1 MKHYNYLALSASLLL
16 VACGGGGGG
25 EGDSSPPSRTIGSI
39 SGNVYDAPVSN
50 AKVYIW
56 EYDNG
61 QQGRLIASTKTDSR
75 GNYSVSVESASR
87 PVLIRAEG
95 GSYIDPVTG
104 EEVSISANKVL
115 KLDSVVNYVEGSQQS
130 VMVTPLT
137 NMAAGLTKHK
147 LSKGISDSSAVSQS
161 ISAISDMYG
170 FDVNTT
176 EPIDITNG
184 AQSAYATDGHKY
196 GALLTAYSS
205 YAKDLITQ
213 HGGNTDNQYTSI
225 NLASIQYNDIS
236 SDGLLDGMGK
246 IGNHDQ
252 PLDFGAVRVTS
263 ELYTNE
269 LAKHVMIVA
278 NSPELNKSSI
288 GAEEFDSFGK
298 KVNAIGSGGDTNVIP
313 KRDETAIDSTPPV
326 ASRPDETEND
336 VIARTGSV
344 EVKLEDEVGVDV
356 PKVVLE
362 SFLSGTWTELDT
374 CQVGEIGSGHCA
386 IDVTG
391 FEKGLRSSNV
401 KVKIDTV
408 SLDQLNISSGQ
419 ARLVF
424 YTVDVLG
431 NTIVKDSAE
440 HNPHIINFSWDN
452 QKPIIKVIS
461 GQTIRSDSTETDYI
475 LFGTVTESSPGGSAV
490 TVSFKGDTPEEL
502 VCSPTAEEG
511 TCEFSNKYPL
521 SQFSTTSTKFE
532 IRATDAQGNIGE
544 KTHTVTK
551 DDQPPSQDISYP
563 ATQFNF
569 VLETA
574 SGDRTSYPDAYTRDT
589 YDATSVITSKNY
601 LKIDY
606 QYAAS
611 KIKNNT
617 DLNFQ
622 SFTTNYLDVNKIP
635 YIKVVVEDARSSD
648 GVDVGSPAN
657 KLKLEV
663 RYFVKKDGQGEYE
676 LKNTTT
682 ANAFLDQDAV
692 RIPHEAIVEEEA
704 QEGEDKWVSSMTYYI
719 PLTRDILGDS
729 FSNVSE
735 LDAQKLVI
743 RTSDDSKNYSS
754 EETVYFKTT
763 FDLPTYTVVTPFV
776 GALAQ
781 LEGLNTADG
790 EFIGLTTCQTSRRSE
805 SNSVLARDVAT
816 CSLTTDIIGY
826 DFLRIRLAS
835 PTALNTHYFNW
846 TNDSS
851 DPVSVNLDDANF
863 GVYFKPDGSSSY
875 YVTELS
881 AYHTGL
887 FDYRWNNY
895 QGAKDVE
902 AAESILAEVKNA
914 LALKTPGSF
923 FGFDPTTTSYA
934 TNEMLLNGTPSQ
946 LSVEYQHRFLAE
958 SIASLSEKAL
968 RYDSAGFATAFYD
981 DLSADGKPDGK
992 GKSGSGIKLDN
1003 YELNA
1008 ETYRTDLAQAYFD
1021 LLTGKHTGKP
1031 WVTDS
1036 IAQLFADDI
1045 SKARPMLGTLDLFGK
1060 DGVSID
1066 QDAPNVEL
1074 TVAGRT
1080 YTDKNQ
1086 QYVAGP
1092 IEAKLV
1098 VSDPSGI
1105 KDDAST
1111 RLTFAPMWYK
1121 RSTPNDEEPAND
1133 ISFTPNV
1140 NNDEYVKQFAF
1151 SVNTALSE
1159 HKDKVELAIHTSA
1172 MDNQGNGYGYPDNK
1186 RKDSLF
1192 IDNEPPKI
1200 SLIRP
1205 EDPKTEN
1212 QLEDSVYLN
1221 TNNEL
1226 KLQFNVVD
1234 TVNDQKEKRVL
1245 LFKDSSGKIKSY
1257 DANKF
1262 AINDPDSFVINLCK
1276 EVVCDNKPVY
1286 PGEGDWEVY
1295 VKAIDNLGNEVN
1307 ENSISAP
1314 KFTVRVDSVPP
1325 EVENRTAEK
1334 MLGGNTTLNPAPIW
1348 GDHSPGDKLDLQ
1360 LKIGNVLVP
1369 NLGLCSD
1376 DDTVPCLEGTQP
1388 NVGVKLVADAFT
1400 HGQTNTLFYTAT
1412 DKAYPPNTS
1421 GRGEIKFQVD
1431 KQGPVINFQDP
1442 WLVDYVSQKTG
1453 VLGAKFSAKFNS
1465 VTDDSGVE
1473 KISLY
1478 QKTDSGETFL
1488 KDWTASEWSSSFEG
1502 TYSAINDENK
1512 IVTDDSNR
1520 AKLFVKATD
1529 IHGFVSSSNVSN
1541 VIIDTQG
1548 PSLKL
1553 NGHQENDFY
1562 VPGYELTI
1570 IAEDYDDNGS
1580 INSNGVN
1587 KDKFEYWIFKGDVAP
1602 NGEGT
1607 KPKKVDGQYKIPLP
1621 SNLDTTGED
1630 AITVKLKAQDI
1641 RGNVSTVP
1649 FKLHIKQTPPAGRL
1663 IDVVY
1668 ASNNESIGTAIT
1680 KDDHIKLL
1688 LEISDISGIGQITGS
1703 YHFGSEE
1710 AGTTTDE
1717 EAGTTLSFTKKGEK
1731 QWESVIQ
1738 KTALAKDGTYTVSI
1752 YAYNKAKYLDGG
1764 DNAQQIPLKIT
1775 ETLSVQKKGV
1785 RLKVKSPEDFQNF
1798 IANGELKVDFEV
1810 TSAVTPNELQCWV
1823 RENYTLDQ
1831 APTDEGATSGLIKGE
1846 LGNTP
1851 SCTVKSNQ
1859 NFQDSPVVLIVQTKG
1874 TNGTPNVQR
1883 FTFNQMD
1890 VNPPTSGQ
1898 KDYLLKGE
1906 HVIPASQSPNNKKQL
1921 SIQLGFTDD
1930 QSGVNISNI
1939 DQQDFRPYL
1948 ARINNITPIRP
1959 KECLRNSDGQV
1970 TCSYIADYAT
1980 FIASTDAEH
1989 IFNVKNVNDNAGNT
2003 ADVSQLSLK
2012 LPEGKPTVAITS
2024 TDDIATPLAQNT
2036 VVKDQISINLK
2047 TLLPNGSKLEVL
2059 TVKVGDTTYS
2069 TANTNHKDNFG
2080 AVTKCGENDEYLCSE
2095 FNADLSGSDAQS
2107 LTVTARAMDVFNL
2120 KSALNGESNQVTF
2133 IVDKEAPKVGKTVV
2147 IESQPGDKVRFTFPI
2162 TDSGSGLAK
2171 VTYTVTELGTNF
2183 TREEKK
2189 GDDPTYFEVE
2199 ASELAN
2205 KNKLTVT
2212 VTAEDKAGHV
2222 YTENNMEVNI
2232 ALPTVAL
2239 SLKDNPRIEGGL
2251 LVLGRT
2257 SQEMTLEVN
2266 ATSSITAKSY
2276 RITLVPVSTGE
2287 SIEQSATFVGT
2298 SATSTFSFK
2307 DTDQGQ
2313 YMLKVAVT
2321 DSIGRTLETFT
2332 YAGNEYGVEGIKSV
2346 VDTQDPS
2353 VSNLKAEQTTFA
2365 PDDNGE
2371 YLVEVTAN
2379 VLDTNLKE
2387 VNAELALKAGGNK
2400 ILPKSVEEPTD
2411 DSKPY
2416 VFSFSVPAGVYRVS
2430 INARDLA
2437 GKVNSSQEIE
2447 TTVVAATTPEVK
2459 AISATPQGPIGGD
2472 KQTQLKIEFSEKV
2485 QDFTLSDIKL
2495 TQAGGSD
2502 DVGTL
2507 SGLSTTDNIIWI
2519 ANYKAPQ
2526 GEDKTIT
2533 FTLEDDAYQSEKG
2546 IKGKGDT
2553 FNLEV
2558 KGVLPTVKSL
2568 SLNPEYADT
2577 GDTINV
2583 TVEFSQPVSEPSESY
2598 LNTSTTKI
2606 NWDAA
2611 SGESDRW
2618 TGKVK
2623 VPSANDTD
2631 LEMPIVIAGF
2641 SDTYT
2646 NEGVAHQDKKLLLKP
2661 KVTITELV
2669 VSARKVTV
2677 KGTTTRTGTSAT
2689 LKLTFEDES
2698 KNTVSLD
2705 KNGNLSDGA
2714 FEQTVTF
2721 DELSSLASGSVDV
2734 TAVVTNSQNASGEES
2749 DTFTLD
2755 KQAPTL
2761 ASTNPVS
2768 FNPGSAVVGT
2778 DGVTVTVTF
2787 DEAVTKP
2794 LGSQLGGETII
2805 WDAASTAKTVWVGQ
2819 VNIRSTA
2826 TKAESLPLSI
2836 KGFEDASG
2844 NPGAEN
2850 TDHQFA
2856 LQPVVTISEVT
2867 VSAGVATVKGSMTQS
2882 GDSAKVALTFSDTDD
2897 GTPDVSETYTLL
2909 SSDSWTQDVDVSSL
2923 TAGTITVKAVV
2934 TNSQNASG
2942 EESDTFTLDKQ
2953 APTLA
2958 STNPVSF
2965 NPGSAVVGTDGVTV
2979 TVTFDE
2985 AVTQPLGSQ
2994 LGGETIIWDAAS
3006 TAKTVWVGQVNIRS
3020 TATKAESLPLS
3031 IKGFEDAS
3039 GNPGAENT
3047 DHQFALQPVVTISEV
3062 TVSAGVATVK
3072 GSMTQSGDSAKVA
3085 LTFSDTDDGTP
3096 DVSETYTLLS
3106 SDSWTQDVDVSSLA
3120 AGTITV
3126 KAVVTNS
3133 QNASGEESD
3142 TFTLDKQ
3149 APTLASTN
3157 PVSFNPG
3164 SAVVGTDGV
3173 TVTVT
3178 FDEAVTQPLG
3188 SQLGGETIIWDAAST
3203 AKTVWVGQVNI
3214 RSTATK
3220 AESLPLSIKGFEDA
3234 SGNPGAENTDH
3245 QFALQP
3251 VVTISEV
3258 TVSAGVATVKGSM
3271 TQSGDSAKVALT
3283 FSDTDDGTPDVSE
3296 TYTLLSSD
3304 SWTQDV
3310 DVSSLT
3316 AGTITVKAVVTNS
3329 QNASGEESDT
3339 FTLDKQAPTLAS
3351 TNPVSFNPGSAVV
3364 GTDGVTVTVTFEA
3377 VTQPLGSQLG
3387 GETII
3392 WDAASTAKT
3401 VWVGQVNIRSTATK
3415 AESLPLSIKGFEDAS
3430 GNPGAENTD
3439 HQFALQP
3446 VVTISEVTVS
3456 AGVATVK
3463 GSMTQSGDSAKVALT
3478 FSDTDDGTPDVSE
3491 TYTLLS
3497 SDSWT
3502 QDVDVSSLAAGTITV
3517 KAVVT
3522 NSQNAS
3528 GEESDTFTLDKQ
3540 APTLASTNP
3549 VSFNPGSAVV
3559 GTDGVTVTVTFD
3571 EAVTQPLGSQLG
3583 GETIIWDAAS
3593 TAKTVWV
3600 GQVNIRSTATK
3611 AESLPLSIKGFED
3624 ASGNPGAENTDHQFA
3639 LQPVVTIS
3647 EVTVSAGVA
3656 TVKGSMTQSG
3666 DSAKVALTFSDTD
3679 DGTPDVSETYTL
3691 LSSDSWT
3698 QDVDVSSLTAGT
3710 ITVKAVVTNSQNAS
3724 GEGSDTFTLN

>member
-16 VACGGGGGG
+16 VACGGGGGDG
-25 EGDSSPPSRTIGSI
+25 GGDSSPPSRTIGSI
-39 SGNVYDAPVSN
+39 SGNVFDAPVSN
-50 AKVYIW
+50 ANVYIW

-61 QQGRLIASTKTDSR
+61 QQGRLIASTKTDTS

-95 GSYIDPVTG
+95 GSYIDPATG
-104 EEVSISANKVL
+104 QEVSISQEGSIR
-115 KLDSVVNYVEGSQQS
+115 LDSVANYVEGSQQS

-137 NMAAGLTKHK
+137 NMAAGLAKHK
-147 LSKGISDSSAVSQS
+147 IREGSSASTAVSQS
-161 ISAISDMYG
+161 ISAIEGMYG

-176 EPIDITNG
+176 RPIDITNG
-184 AQSAYATDGHKY
+184 PQGAFATDGHKY

-205 YAKDLITQ
+205 YAKDMKIQ
-213 HGGNTDNQYTSI
+213 KNGSENEYSSI
-225 NLASIQYNDIS
+225 NLARIQYNDIQ
-236 SDGLLDGMGK
+236 LDGKLDGQGK
-246 IGNHDQ
+246 VGNHEGS
-252 PLDFGAVRVTS
+252 LNFGAVKVTS
-263 ELYTNE
+263 ELYTKE
-269 LAKHVMIVA
+269 LAKHVMIAA
-278 NSPELNKSSI
+278 NSPELNKSNI
-288 GAEEFDSFGK
+288 QADEFKPFSD
-298 KVNAIGSGGDTNVIP
+298 KVNKIGNGDTSVIP
-313 KRDETAIDSTPPV
+313 ERKPSPIDSTPPV
-326 ASRPDETEND
+326 ASRPKATEND
-336 VIARTGSV
+336 IIARTGSI
-344 EVKLEDEVGVDV
+344 EVKLEDEVGVAV

-362 SFLSGTWTELDT
+362 SYLSGTWSELET
-374 CQVGEIGSGHCA
+374 CPVGEIGSSYCA
-386 IDVTG
+386 IDTTE
-391 FEKGLRSSNV
+391 FQQGLRSSNV
-401 KVKIDTV
+401 KINVNTV
-408 SLDQLNISSGQ
+408 SLDDLKMSSGQ

-424 YTVDVLG
+424 YTEDVLG
-431 NTIVKDSAE
+431 NEIKTGSEAHIVSFK
-440 HNPHIINFSWDN
+440 WDN
-452 QKPIIKVIS
+452 QNPIIKVIS

-502 VCSPTAEEG
+502 VCSPTAEKT

-551 DDQPPSQDISYP
+551 DDQPPRQDISYP

-589 YDATSVITSKNY
+589 YDATSVNTSKNY

-663 RYFVKKDGQGEYE
+663 RYFVKKDGKGEFE

-692 RIPHEAIVEEEA
+692 RIPHEAIVEDEA
-704 QEGEDKWVSSMTYYI
+704 QEGEDKWISSMTYYI

-735 LDAQKLVI
+735 QDAQKLVI

-805 SNSVLARDVAT
+805 SDSVSALDVAT

-934 TNEMLLNGTPSQ
+934 TNAMLSSGTPSQ
-946 LSVEYQHRFLAE
+946 LSVEYQHRLLAE

-968 RYDSAGFATAFYD
+968 RYDSTGFATAFYD

-992 GKSGSGIKLDN
+992 GKSGSGTKLDN

-1092 IEAKLV
+1092 IEATLV
-1098 VSDPSGI
+1098 ISDPSGI

-1133 ISFTPNV
+1133 ISFTPHV
-1140 NNDEYVKQFAF
+1140 NNDEYVKQFDF

-1205 EDPKTEN
+1205 EDPKTKN

-1314 KFTVRVDSVPP
+1314 KFIVKVDSVPP
-1325 EVENRTAEK
+1325 EVEKRTAEK
-1334 MLGGNTTLNPAPIW
+1334 MLGGNTTLKPAPIW
-1348 GDHSPGDKLDLQ
+1348 GDHSPGDKLDVSLR
-1360 LKIGNVLVP
+1360 IGSGSPLT
-1369 NLGLCSD
+1369 LGLCID

-1388 NVGVKLVADAFT
+1388 YVGVKLIADAFT
-1400 HGQTNTLFYTAT
+1400 HGQPNTLFYTAT

-1421 GRGEIKFQVD
+1421 ERGAIEFQVD
-1431 KQGPVINFQDP
+1431 KKGPVINFQDP

-1502 TYSAINDENK
+1502 TYPESNDENK

-1607 KPKKVDGQYKIPLP
+1607 KPKVVEGQYKIPLP

-1649 FKLHIKQTPPAGRL
+1649 FKLHIKQNAPEGEIT
-1663 IDVVY
+1663 DVVY
-1668 ASNNESIGTAIT
+1668 ANNEPIGDDKTIT
-1680 KDDHIKLL
+1680 KDEDIKLL
-1688 LEISDISGIGQITGS
+1688 LRISDISGISQITGS
-1703 YHFGSEE
+1703 YHFGNEE
-1710 AGTTTDE
+1710 AGTTTGE
-1717 EAGTTLSFTKKGEK
+1717 EAGTTLSFTYKGED
-1731 QWESVIQ
+1731 QWESVIRSS
-1738 KTALAKDGTYTVSI
+1738 ALAKDGTYTVSI
-1752 YAYNKAKYLDGG
+1752 YAYNNAKYLDGG
-1764 DNAQQIPLKIT
+1764 DNAQRIPLEIT
-1775 ETLSVQKKGV
+1775 QTLSVQRQGV

-1810 TSAVTPNELQCWV
+1810 DSAVTPNELQCWV
-1823 RENYTLDQ
+1823 RENYNLDQ
-1831 APTDEGATSGLIKGE
+1831 APTDNVATSGLIEGE

-1851 SCTVKSNQ
+1851 SCTVKSVN
-1859 NFQDSPVVLIVQTKG
+1859 NFKKSPVVLIVKTKG

-1883 FTFNQMD
+1883 FTFKEMD
-1890 VNPPTSGQ
+1890 VEPPTSVQ

-1906 HVIPASQSPNNKKQL
+1906 NVIPASPSANKDKQL
-1921 SIQLGFTDD
+1921 SIQLGFTDN
-1930 QSGVNISNI
+1930 QSRVNINT
-1939 DQQDFRPYL
+1939 DPQDFRPQL
-1948 ARINNITPIRP
+1948 VRINNIDPIEP
-1959 KECLRNSDGQV
+1959 KECVRNSDGV
-1970 TCSYIADYAT
+1970 TCRYIEDYTT
-1980 FIASTDAEH
+1980 FIDPRNSKQ
-1989 IFNVKNVNDNAGNT
+1989 IFEIKNLSDNAGNT
-2003 ADVSQLSLK
+2003 ADVSQLSLQ
-2012 LPEGKPTVAITS
+2012 LPTKKPEIAITS
-2024 TDDIATPLAQNT
+2024 IDDITKTLDNNT
-2036 VVKDQISINLK
+2036 VIQDDEIRINLK
-2047 TLLPNGSKLEVL
+2047 TKLFDGSKLEVL

-2069 TANTNHKDNFG
+2069 SADTNQKGNFS
-2080 AVTKCGENDEYLCSE
+2080 AVSECGEFLCTE
-2095 FNADLSGSDAQS
+2095 FTADLSGSSAQS
-2107 LTVTARAMDVFNL
+2107 LQVTARAMDVFNL
-2120 KSALNGESNQVTF
+2120 SSNVERLTF
-2133 IVDKEAPKVGKTVV
+2133 IVDKEAPKVGDTNVV
-2147 IESQPGDKVRFTFPI
+2147 VSKEGNKVRFTFPI
-2162 TDSGSGLAK
+2162 TDSGSGLAR
-2171 VTYTVTELGTNF
+2171 VTYTVKELGPRTFIRDEGLNN
-2183 TREEKK
+2183 ES
-2189 GDDPTYFEVE
+2189 TYFEVE

-2212 VTAEDKAGHV
+2212 FTAEDKVGRTTTV
-2222 YTENNMEVNI
+2222 NNKEVNI

-2239 SLKDNPRIEGGL
+2239 SLADNARIEGGL

-2257 SQEMTLEVN
+2257 SQEMTLTAN

-2276 RITLVPVSTGE
+2276 SITLVPVSTGE
-2287 SIEQSATFVGT
+2287 SIEQSAVFGGT

-2321 DSIGRTLETFT
+2321 DSIGRTLEKFS

-2365 PDDNGE
+2365 PNDNGE

-2379 VLDTNLKE
+2379 VLDTNLNE
-2387 VNAELALKAGGNK
+2387 VNAELALKAGGDK
-2400 ILPKSVEEPTD
+2400 IRPKSVVKPTD

-2416 VFSFSVPAGVYRVS
+2416 VFSFSVPAGVYRVAIKAS
-2430 INARDLA
+2430 DLA
-2437 GKVNSSQEIE
+2437 GKVNPAQEIE
-2447 TTVVAATTPEVK
+2447 TEVVAATTPEVK
-2459 AISATPQGPIGGD
+2459 AISAAPQGPIGGN
-2472 KQTQLKIEFSEKV
+2472 KTTTLNIKFSEKV
-2485 QDFTLSDIKL
+2485 QDFILSDIKL
-2495 TQAGGSD
+2495 TQVGGSD

-2507 SGLSTTDNIIWI
+2507 SELSTTNNIDWT

-2546 IKGKGDT
+2546 IKGKGST

-2558 KGVLPTVKSL
+2558 KGVLPTVNSL

-2598 LNTSTTKI
+2598 LNTTTKI
-2606 NWDAA
+2606 NWVAA

-2618 TGKVK
+2618 TGTVK

-2641 SDTYT
+2641 SDAYK
-2646 NEGVAHQDKKLLLKP
+2646 NEGVAYQDKKLLLKP
-2661 KVTITELV
+2661 KVTISKPV

-2689 LKLTFEDES
+2689 LKLTF
-2698 KNTVSLD
+2698 KD
-2705 KNGNLSDGA
+2705 KNGTTVTPLKDESTSDGA

-2721 DELSSLASGSVDV
+2721 DE
-2734 TAVVTNSQNASGEES
+2734 
-2749 DTFTLD
+2749 
-2755 KQAPTL
+2755 
-2761 ASTNPVS
+2761 
-2768 FNPGSAVVGT
+2768 
-2778 DGVTVTVTF
+2778 
-2787 DEAVTKP
+2787 
-2794 LGSQLGGETII
+2794 
-2805 WDAASTAKTVWVGQ
+2805 
-2819 VNIRSTA
+2819 
-2826 TKAESLPLSI
+2826 
-2836 KGFEDASG
+2836 
-2844 NPGAEN
+2844 
-2850 TDHQFA
+2850 
-2856 LQPVVTISEVT
+2856 
-2867 VSAGVATVKGSMTQS
+2867 
-2882 GDSAKVALTFSDTDD
+2882 
-2897 GTPDVSETYTLL
+2897 
-2909 SSDSWTQDVDVSSL
+2909 
-2923 TAGTITVKAVV
+2923 
-2934 TNSQNASG
+2934 
-2942 EESDTFTLDKQ
+2942 
-2953 APTLA
+2953 
-2958 STNPVSF
+2958 
-2965 NPGSAVVGTDGVTV
+2965 
-2979 TVTFDE
+2979 
-2985 AVTQPLGSQ
+2985 
-2994 LGGETIIWDAAS
+2994 
-3006 TAKTVWVGQVNIRS
+3006 
-3020 TATKAESLPLS
+3020 
-3031 IKGFEDAS
+3031 
-3039 GNPGAENT
+3039 
-3047 DHQFALQPVVTISEV
+3047 
-3062 TVSAGVATVK
+3062 
-3072 GSMTQSGDSAKVA
+3072 
-3085 LTFSDTDDGTP
+3085 
-3096 DVSETYTLLS
+3096 
-3106 SDSWTQDVDVSSLA
+3106 
-3120 AGTITV
+3120 
-3126 KAVVTNS
+3126 
-3133 QNASGEESD
+3133 
-3142 TFTLDKQ
+3142 
-3149 APTLASTN
+3149 
-3157 PVSFNPG
+3157 
-3164 SAVVGTDGV
+3164 
-3173 TVTVT
+3173 
-3178 FDEAVTQPLG
+3178 
-3188 SQLGGETIIWDAAST
+3188 
-3203 AKTVWVGQVNI
+3203 
-3214 RSTATK
+3214 
-3220 AESLPLSIKGFEDA
+3220 
-3234 SGNPGAENTDH
+3234 
-3245 QFALQP
+3245 
-3251 VVTISEV
+3251 
-3258 TVSAGVATVKGSM
+3258 
-3271 TQSGDSAKVALT
+3271 
-3283 FSDTDDGTPDVSE
+3283 
-3296 TYTLLSSD
+3296 
-3304 SWTQDV
+3304 
-3310 DVSSLT
+3310 
-3316 AGTITVKAVVTNS
+3316 
-3329 QNASGEESDT
+3329 
-3339 FTLDKQAPTLAS
+3339 
-3351 TNPVSFNPGSAVV
+3351 
-3364 GTDGVTVTVTFEA
+3364 
-3377 VTQPLGSQLG
+3377 
-3387 GETII
+3387 
-3392 WDAASTAKT
+3392 
-3401 VWVGQVNIRSTATK
+3401 
-3415 AESLPLSIKGFEDAS
+3415 
-3430 GNPGAENTD
+3430 
-3439 HQFALQP
+3439 
-3446 VVTISEVTVS
+3446 
-3456 AGVATVK
+3456 
-3463 GSMTQSGDSAKVALT
+3463 
-3478 FSDTDDGTPDVSE
+3478 
-3491 TYTLLS
+3491 
-3497 SDSWT
+3497 
-3502 QDVDVSSLAAGTITV
+3502 
-3517 KAVVT
+3517 
-3522 NSQNAS
+3522 
-3528 GEESDTFTLDKQ
+3528 
-3540 APTLASTNP
+3540 
-3549 VSFNPGSAVV
+3549 
-3559 GTDGVTVTVTFD
+3559 
-3571 EAVTQPLGSQLG
+3571 
-3583 GETIIWDAAS
+3583 
-3593 TAKTVWV
+3593 
-3600 GQVNIRSTATK
+3600 
-3611 AESLPLSIKGFED
+3611 
-3624 ASGNPGAENTDHQFA
+3624 
-3639 LQPVVTIS
+3639 
-3647 EVTVSAGVA
+3647 
-3656 TVKGSMTQSG
+3656 
-3666 DSAKVALTFSDTD
+3666 
-3679 DGTPDVSETYTL
+3679 
-3691 LSSDSWT
+3691 
-3698 QDVDVSSLTAGT
+3698 
-3710 ITVKAVVTNSQNAS
+3710 
-3724 GEGSDTFTLN
+3724 

>member
-16 VACGGGGGG
+16 VACGGGGGDG
-25 EGDSSPPSRTIGSI
+25 GGDSSPPSRTIGSI
-39 SGNVYDAPVSN
+39 SGNVFDAPVSN
-50 AKVYIW
+50 ANVYIW

-61 QQGRLIASTKTDSR
+61 QQGRLIASTKTDTS

-95 GSYIDPVTG
+95 GSYIDPATG
-104 EEVSISANKVL
+104 QEVSISQEGSIR
-115 KLDSVVNYVEGSQQS
+115 LDSVANYVEGSQQS

-137 NMAAGLTKHK
+137 NMAAGLAKYK
-147 LSKGISDSSAVSQS
+147 IREEGSSASTAVSQS
-161 ISAISDMYG
+161 ISAIEGMYG
-170 FDVNTT
+170 FDANTT
-176 EPIDITNG
+176 RPVDITNG
-184 AQSAYATDGHKY
+184 PQGAYATDGHKY

-205 YAKDLITQ
+205 YAKDMKIQ
-213 HGGNTDNQYTSI
+213 KNGSENEYSSI
-225 NLASIQYNDIS
+225 NLARIQYNDIQ
-236 SDGLLDGMGK
+236 LDGKLDGQGK
-246 IGNHDQ
+246 VGNHSQ
-252 PLDFGAVRVTS
+252 SLDFGAVKVTS
-263 ELYTNE
+263 ELYTKE
-269 LAKHVMIVA
+269 LAKHVMIAA

-288 GAEEFDSFGK
+288 KADEFKPFSD
-298 KVNAIGSGGDTNVIP
+298 KVNKIGEGDTSVIP
-313 KRDETAIDSTPPV
+313 ERKPSPIDSTPPV
-326 ASRPDETEND
+326 ASRPKATEND
-336 VIARTGSV
+336 IIARTGSI
-344 EVKLEDEVGVDV
+344 EVKLEDEVGVAV

-362 SFLSGTWTELDT
+362 SYLSGTWSELET
-374 CQVGEIGSGHCA
+374 CPEGEIGSSYCA
-386 IDVTG
+386 IDTTE
-391 FEKGLRSSNV
+391 FQQGLRSSNV
-401 KVKIDTV
+401 KINVNTV
-408 SLDQLNISSGQ
+408 SLDDLKMSSGQ

-424 YTVDVLG
+424 YTEDVLG
-431 NTIVKDSAE
+431 NKIETGSEAHIVSFK
-440 HNPHIINFSWDN
+440 WDN
-452 QKPIIKVIS
+452 QNPIIKVIS

-502 VCSPTAEEG
+502 VCSPTAEKG

-551 DDQPPSQDISYP
+551 DDQPPRQDISYP

-663 RYFVKKDGQGEYE
+663 RYFVKKDGKGEFE

-704 QEGEDKWVSSMTYYI
+704 QEGEDKWISSMTYYI

-735 LDAQKLVI
+735 QDAQKLVI

-835 PTALNTHYFNW
+835 PPALNTHYFNW
-846 TNDSS
+846 TNDGSA
-851 DPVSVNLDDANF
+851 PVSVNLDDANF

-881 AYHTGL
+881 VYHTGL

-934 TNEMLLNGTPSQ
+934 TNAMLSSATPSQ

-958 SIASLSEKAL
+958 SIASLSDKAP

-992 GKSGSGIKLDN
+992 GKSGSGTKLDN

-1021 LLTGKHTGKP
+1021 LLTGKHTSQP

-1066 QDAPNVEL
+1066 KYAPNVEL
-1074 TVAGRT
+1074 TVVEGRT
-1080 YTDKNQ
+1080 YTPINNNN
-1086 QYVAGP
+1086 QYVAGN
-1092 IEAKLV
+1092 INATLV

-1111 RLTFAPMWYK
+1111 PLTVAPMWYK
-1121 RSTPNDEEPAND
+1121 RSDPNDEESAG
-1133 ISFTPNV
+1133 ISITPNK
-1140 NNDEYVKQFAF
+1140 NNANDEYVKQFAF

-1186 RKDSLF
+1186 RKDSLY

-1205 EDPKTEN
+1205 EDPKTKN

-1276 EVVCDNKPVY
+1276 EVVCETKPVY

-1334 MLGGNTTLNPAPIW
+1334 MLGGNTTLDPAPIW

-1369 NLGLCSD
+1369 NLGLCIN

-1502 TYSAINDENK
+1502 TYPESNDENK

-1607 KPKKVDGQYKIPLP
+1607 KPKEDEGQYKIPLP

-1649 FKLHIKQTPPAGRL
+1649 FKLHIKQTAPHL
-1663 IDVVY
+1663 NLFKVVY
-1668 ASNNESIGTAIT
+1668 AIDNSATGNVVT
-1680 KDDHIKLL
+1680 KAGDIKLIL
-1688 LEISDISGIGQITGS
+1688 DVSDSSGIGEITGS
-1703 YHFGSEE
+1703 YLFSGEE
-1710 AGTTTDE
+1710 G
-1717 EAGTTLSFTKKGEK
+1717 GTTLSFNEK
-1731 QWESVIQ
+1731 DGQWESVIQ
-1738 KTALAKDGTYTVSI
+1738 ESALSEDGDYALSI
-1752 YAYNKAKYLDGG
+1752 NVYNNAKYLGG
-1764 DNAQQIPLKIT
+1764 VEEAQRKPLEIRQ
-1775 ETLSVQKKGV
+1775 TLSVQRQGV
-1785 RLKVKSPEDFQNF
+1785 ELKVESPDDFQNF
-1798 IANGELKVDFEV
+1798 VANGKLDVRFKV
-1810 TSAVTPNELQCWV
+1810 TSAVKPKELQCWV
-1823 RENYTLDQ
+1823 RENYTSNQ
-1831 APTDEGATSGLIKGE
+1831 APTDNLGATSGLQTGVDQD
-1846 LGNTP
+1846 NP
-1851 SCTVKSNQ
+1851 MCTVRSGQ
-1859 NFQDSPVVLIVQTKG
+1859 NFKQLPVVLIVQTKG
-1874 TNGTPNVQR
+1874 TNETPNVQT
-1883 FTFNQMD
+1883 FTFNQLD
-1890 VNPPTSGQ
+1890 IKAPTSGP
-1898 KDYLLKGE
+1898 GE
-1906 HVIPASQSPNNKKQL
+1906 YVLEGKNVVSANDSPTNNKQL
-1921 SIQLGFTDD
+1921 SIDLGFNDD
-1930 QSGVNISNI
+1930 QSGVNISKT
-1939 DQQDFRPYL
+1939 DQQDFRPQL
-1948 ARINNITPIRP
+1948 ARNNTLITP

-1970 TCSYIADYAT
+1970 MCKYIEDYTT
-1980 FIASTDAEH
+1980 FIDPLNPKQ
-1989 IFNVKNVNDNAGNT
+1989 IFEIKNLSDNAGNT
-2003 ADVSQLSLK
+2003 ADVSQLSLQ
-2012 LPEGKPTVAITS
+2012 LPTQKPSIEITS
-2024 TDDIATPLAQNT
+2024 IDDITNPLDNNT
-2036 VVKDQISINLK
+2036 VIQDDEIRINLK
-2047 TLLPNGSKLEVL
+2047 TKLFDGSKLEML

-2069 TANTNHKDNFG
+2069 SANTNQKGNFS
-2080 AVTKCGENDEYLCSE
+2080 AVSECGEFLCTE
-2095 FNADLSGSDAQS
+2095 FTADLSGSSAQS
-2107 LTVTARAMDVFNL
+2107 LEVTARAMDVFNL
-2120 KSALNGESNQVTF
+2120 SSKVKRLTF
-2133 IVDKEAPKVGKTVV
+2133 IVDKQAPKVGDTNVV
-2147 IESQPGDKVRFTFPI
+2147 VKKEGDKVRFTFPI
-2162 TDSGSGLAK
+2162 TDSGSGLAR
-2171 VTYTVTELGTNF
+2171 VTYTVKELGPRTFIRDEGLNN
-2183 TREEKK
+2183 ES
-2189 GDDPTYFEVE
+2189 TYFEVE

-2212 VTAEDKAGHV
+2212 FTAEDKVGRTTTV
-2222 YTENNMEVNI
+2222 NNKEVNI

-2239 SLKDNPRIEGGL
+2239 SLADNARIEGGL

-2276 RITLVPVSTGE
+2276 SITLVPVSTGE
-2287 SIEQSATFVGT
+2287 SIEQSAVFGGT

-2321 DSIGRTLETFT
+2321 DSIDRTLEKFS
-2332 YAGNEYGVEGIKSV
+2332 YAGNEYGAEGIKSV

-2365 PDDNGE
+2365 PNDNGE

-2379 VLDTNLKE
+2379 VLDTNLNE
-2387 VNAELALKAGGNK
+2387 VNAELALKAGSDK
-2400 ILPKSVEEPTD
+2400 IRPKSVVKPTD

-2416 VFSFSVPAGVYRVS
+2416 VFSFSVPAGVYRVAIKAS
-2430 INARDLA
+2430 DLA
-2437 GKVNSSQEIE
+2437 GKVNPAQEIE
-2447 TTVVAATTPEVK
+2447 TEVVAATTPEVK
-2459 AISATPQGPIGGD
+2459 AISAAPQGPIGGN
-2472 KQTQLKIEFSEKV
+2472 KTTTLNIKFSEKV
-2485 QDFTLSDIKL
+2485 QDFILSDIKL
-2495 TQAGGSD
+2495 TQVGGSD

-2507 SGLSTTDNIIWI
+2507 SELSTTNNIDWT
-2519 ANYKAPQ
+2519 ANYTAPQ

-2533 FTLEDDAYQSEKG
+2533 FTLEDDAYQSDKG
-2546 IKGKGDT
+2546 IKGKGSR
-2553 FNLEV
+2553 FNLVV
-2558 KGVLPTVKSL
+2558 KGVLPTVNSL

-2618 TGKVK
+2618 TGTVK

-2641 SDTYT
+2641 SDAYK
-2646 NEGVAHQDKKLLLKP
+2646 NEGVAYQDKKLLLKP
-2661 KVTITELV
+2661 KVTISEPV

-2677 KGTTTRTGTSAT
+2677 KGTTTRAGTSAT
-2689 LKLTFEDES
+2689 LKLTF
-2698 KNTVSLD
+2698 KD
-2705 KNGNLSDGA
+2705 KNGTTVTPLKDERTSDGA

-2721 DELSSLASGSVDV
+2721 DDLSGLASGSVDV
-2734 TAVVTNSQNASGEES
+2734 IAVVTNSQNASGEGTTS
-2749 DTFTLD
+2749 FTLD

-2761 ASTNPVS
+2761 KSDNPVS
-2768 FNPGSAVVGT
+2768 FERLDSSKVK
-2778 DGVTVTVTF
+2778 VTVTF
-2787 DEAVTKP
+2787 SEKVTQP
-2794 LGSQLGGETII
+2794 LGSQLGGQAII
-2805 WDAASTAKTVWVGQ
+2805 WEGDGKANDVWSGTADISSVDNTL
-2819 VNIRSTA
+2819 
-2826 TKAESLPLSI
+2826 ESLPLTI
-2836 KGFEDASG
+2836 KGYQDNSG

-2867 VSAGVATVKGSMTQS
+2867 VNAGAVTVKGNATHSS
-2882 GDSAKVALTFSDTDD
+2882 NSATLKLTFEDASKNTVTIDKNVNLSDGAFEQTVTF
-2897 GTPDVSETYTLL
+2897 GEL
-2909 SSDSWTQDVDVSSL
+2909 SGLASGSVDV
-2923 TAGTITVKAVV
+2923 TAVV
-2934 TNSQNASG
+2934 TNGQNASG
-2942 EESDTFTLDKQ
+2942 QDTYNTTL
-2953 APTLA
+2953 
-2958 STNPVSF
+2958 
-2965 NPGSAVVGTDGVTV
+2965 
-2979 TVTFDE
+2979 
-2985 AVTQPLGSQ
+2985 
-2994 LGGETIIWDAAS
+2994 
-3006 TAKTVWVGQVNIRS
+3006 
-3020 TATKAESLPLS
+3020 
-3031 IKGFEDAS
+3031 
-3039 GNPGAENT
+3039 
-3047 DHQFALQPVVTISEV
+3047 
-3062 TVSAGVATVK
+3062 
-3072 GSMTQSGDSAKVA
+3072 
-3085 LTFSDTDDGTP
+3085 
-3096 DVSETYTLLS
+3096 
-3106 SDSWTQDVDVSSLA
+3106 
-3120 AGTITV
+3120 
-3126 KAVVTNS
+3126 
-3133 QNASGEESD
+3133 
-3142 TFTLDKQ
+3142 
-3149 APTLASTN
+3149 
-3157 PVSFNPG
+3157 
-3164 SAVVGTDGV
+3164 
-3173 TVTVT
+3173 
-3178 FDEAVTQPLG
+3178 
-3188 SQLGGETIIWDAAST
+3188 
-3203 AKTVWVGQVNI
+3203 
-3214 RSTATK
+3214 
-3220 AESLPLSIKGFEDA
+3220 
-3234 SGNPGAENTDH
+3234 
-3245 QFALQP
+3245 
-3251 VVTISEV
+3251 
-3258 TVSAGVATVKGSM
+3258 
-3271 TQSGDSAKVALT
+3271 
-3283 FSDTDDGTPDVSE
+3283 
-3296 TYTLLSSD
+3296 
-3304 SWTQDV
+3304 
-3310 DVSSLT
+3310 
-3316 AGTITVKAVVTNS
+3316 
-3329 QNASGEESDT
+3329 
-3339 FTLDKQAPTLAS
+3339 
-3351 TNPVSFNPGSAVV
+3351 
-3364 GTDGVTVTVTFEA
+3364 
-3377 VTQPLGSQLG
+3377 
-3387 GETII
+3387 
-3392 WDAASTAKT
+3392 
-3401 VWVGQVNIRSTATK
+3401 
-3415 AESLPLSIKGFEDAS
+3415 
-3430 GNPGAENTD
+3430 
-3439 HQFALQP
+3439 
-3446 VVTISEVTVS
+3446 
-3456 AGVATVK
+3456 
-3463 GSMTQSGDSAKVALT
+3463 
-3478 FSDTDDGTPDVSE
+3478 
-3491 TYTLLS
+3491 
-3497 SDSWT
+3497 
-3502 QDVDVSSLAAGTITV
+3502 
-3517 KAVVT
+3517 
-3522 NSQNAS
+3522 
-3528 GEESDTFTLDKQ
+3528 
-3540 APTLASTNP
+3540 
-3549 VSFNPGSAVV
+3549 
-3559 GTDGVTVTVTFD
+3559 
-3571 EAVTQPLGSQLG
+3571 
-3583 GETIIWDAAS
+3583 
-3593 TAKTVWV
+3593 
-3600 GQVNIRSTATK
+3600 
-3611 AESLPLSIKGFED
+3611 
-3624 ASGNPGAENTDHQFA
+3624 
-3639 LQPVVTIS
+3639 
-3647 EVTVSAGVA
+3647 
-3656 TVKGSMTQSG
+3656 
-3666 DSAKVALTFSDTD
+3666 
-3679 DGTPDVSETYTL
+3679 
-3691 LSSDSWT
+3691 
-3698 QDVDVSSLTAGT
+3698 
-3710 ITVKAVVTNSQNAS
+3710 
-3724 GEGSDTFTLN
+3724 

>member
-137 NMAAGLTKHK
+137 NMAAGLAKHK

-161 ISAISDMYG
+161 INAISDMYG

-692 RIPHEAIVEEEA
+692 RIPHETIVEEEA

-790 EFIGLTTCQTSRRSE
+790 EFVGLTTCQTSRRSE

-895 QGAKDVE
+895 QGVKDVE

-1045 SKARPMLGTLDLFGK
+1045 SKARPMLGTQDLFGK

-1074 TVAGRT
+1074 TVAGKT
-1080 YTDKNQ
+1080 YTDKNK
-1086 QYVAGP
+1086 QYVAGN
-1092 IEAKLV
+1092 INATLV

-1105 KDDAST
+1105 KDKDDAST
-1111 RLTFAPMWYK
+1111 PLTFAPMWYK
-1121 RSTPNDEEPAND
+1121 RSTPNDEEPATD
-1133 ISFTPNV
+1133 ISFKAND
-1140 NNDEYVKQFAF
+1140 NNDNNEYVKQFAF

-1172 MDNQGNGYGYPDNK
+1172 MDNQGNGYGYTDDK

-1205 EDPKTEN
+1205 EDPKTRN

-1245 LFKDSSGKIKSY
+1245 LFRDSSGKIKSY

-1262 AINDPDSFVINLCK
+1262 AVNDPDSFVINLCK

-1286 PGEGDWEVY
+1286 PGEGEWKVY

-1307 ENSISAP
+1307 EYSTSAP
-1314 KFTVRVDSVPP
+1314 EFIVKIDSIPP

-1334 MLGGNTTLNPAPIW
+1334 MLGGNTTLKPAPIW
-1348 GDHSPGDKLDLQ
+1348 GDHSPGDKLDVRLQ
-1360 LKIGNVLVP
+1360 IGSGGP
-1369 NLGLCSD
+1369 FTTLGLCSD

-1388 NVGVKLVADAFT
+1388 NVGVKLIADAFT
-1400 HGQTNTLFYTAT
+1400 HGQTNTLRYKAT
-1412 DKAYPPNTS
+1412 DKAYPPNTNEK
-1421 GRGEIKFQVD
+1421 GEIRFKVD

-1502 TYSAINDENK
+1502 TYPESNDENK

-1553 NGHQENDFY
+1553 NGHEENDFY

-1580 INSNGVN
+1580 INSNGVDKN
-1587 KDKFEYWIFKGDVAP
+1587 KFEYWIFKGDVAP

-1607 KPKKVDGQYKIPLP
+1607 KPNLDKSSGQYKIPLP
-1621 SNLDTTGED
+1621 SNLDTTGKD
-1630 AITVKLKAQDI
+1630 AITVKLKGQDT

-1649 FKLHIKQTPPAGRL
+1649 FKLHIKQTPPVEKSFK
-1663 IDVVY
+1663 VVY
-1668 ASNNESIGTAIT
+1668 ASDSDNKEIVGAIT
-1680 KDDHIKLL
+1680 KAGAIKIL
-1688 LEISDISGIGQITGS
+1688 LEISDISDIGEITGS
-1703 YHFGSEE
+1703 YSFG
-1710 AGTTTDE
+1710 E
-1717 EAGTTLSFTKKGEK
+1717 EAGTTLSFTHKGED

-1738 KTALAKDGTYTVSI
+1738 DSALDEDGIYVLSI
-1752 YAYNKAKYLDGG
+1752 DVYNKAKYLDQ
-1764 DNAQQIPLKIT
+1764 AQRTPLKIT
-1775 ETLSVQKKGV
+1775 KNLSVQKKGV

-1859 NFQDSPVVLIVQTKG
+1859 NFKQLPVVLIVQTKG

-2012 LPEGKPTVAITS
+2012 LPTQKPTIAITS
-2024 TDDIATPLAQNT
+2024 IENIEQALDDNITI
-2036 VVKDQISINLK
+2036 KGDEIRINLK
-2047 TLLPNGSKLEVL
+2047 VKLSNGSKLEVL
-2059 TVKVGDTTYS
+2059 TVDVGDTTYS
-2069 TANTNHKDNFG
+2069 TANTNHKGNFG

-2095 FNADLSGSDAQS
+2095 FYANLSGSSAQS
-2107 LTVTARAMDVFNL
+2107 LEVTARAMDVFNL
-2120 KSALNGESNQVTF
+2120 NSLGYTVTF
-2133 IVDKEAPKVGKTVV
+2133 SVDNEKPKVGETVV
-2147 IESQPGDKVRFTFPI
+2147 IELQPSKKVRFTFPI
-2162 TDSGSGLAK
+2162 TDSGSGLAR
-2171 VTYTVTELGTNF
+2171 VTYTVVDLGTF
-2183 TREEKK
+2183 TRDEASNNES
-2189 GDDPTYFEVE
+2189 TYFEVE
-2199 ASELAN
+2199 PSELAN
-2205 KNKLTVT
+2205 KSELSVT
-2212 VTAEDKAGHV
+2212 VTAEDKAGNRV
-2222 YTENNMEVNI
+2222 TVNNMKVNI
-2232 ALPTVAL
+2232 ALPTVKL
-2239 SLKDNPRIEGGL
+2239 SFPEDNARIEGGW
-2251 LVLGRT
+2251 LVLGRA
-2257 SQEMTLEVN
+2257 SQEMTLKVN
-2266 ATSSITAKSY
+2266 ATSSITAESY
-2276 RITLVPVSTGE
+2276 RITLEPVSLGE
-2287 SIEQSATFVGT
+2287 SIEQSALFGDT
-2298 SATSTFSFK
+2298 SATSTFSFNN
-2307 DTDQGQ
+2307 TDQGQ
-2313 YMLKVAVT
+2313 YWLKVAVT
-2321 DSIGRTLETFT
+2321 DSIGRTLEKFS

-2353 VSNLKAEQTTFA
+2353 VSNLKAEQTIFA

-2387 VNAELALKAGGNK
+2387 VNAELELKAGGNK
-2400 ILPKSVEEPTD
+2400 ILPKSVAKPTD

-2416 VFSFSVPAGVYRVS
+2416 VFSFSVPAGVYRVAIKAS
-2430 INARDLA
+2430 DLA

-2459 AISATPQGPIGGD
+2459 AISVTPQGPIGGD

-2495 TQAGGSD
+2495 TQAGGSG

-2507 SGLSTTDNIIWI
+2507 NGLSTTDNIIWI

-2533 FTLEDDAYQSEKG
+2533 FTLEDDAYKSEKG

-2618 TGKVK
+2618 TGKVT

-2646 NEGVAHQDKKLLLKP
+2646 NEGVAYQDKKLLLKP
-2661 KVTITELV
+2661 KVIITELV

-2698 KNTVSLD
+2698 KNTVTLD

-2721 DELSSLASGSVDV
+2721 DDLSGLASGLVDV
-2734 TAVVTNSQNASGEES
+2734 TAVVTNSQLASGEQVK
-2749 DTFTLD
+2749 TFTLD
-2755 KQAPTL
+2755 TQAPTL
-2761 ASTNPVS
+2761 KSANPVS
-2768 FNPGSAVVGT
+2768 FERLEPS
-2778 DGVTVTVTF
+2778 
-2787 DEAVTKP
+2787 K
-2794 LGSQLGGETII
+2794 
-2805 WDAASTAKTVWVGQ
+2805 
-2819 VNIRSTA
+2819 
-2826 TKAESLPLSI
+2826 
-2836 KGFEDASG
+2836 
-2844 NPGAEN
+2844 
-2850 TDHQFA
+2850 
-2856 LQPVVTISEVT
+2856 
-2867 VSAGVATVKGSMTQS
+2867 VK
-2882 GDSAKVALTFSDTDD
+2882 
-2897 GTPDVSETYTLL
+2897 
-2909 SSDSWTQDVDVSSL
+2909 
-2923 TAGTITVKAVV
+2923 
-2934 TNSQNASG
+2934 
-2942 EESDTFTLDKQ
+2942 
-2953 APTLA
+2953 
-2958 STNPVSF
+2958 
-2965 NPGSAVVGTDGVTV
+2965 V

-2985 AVTQPLGSQ
+2985 AVTQPSGSQ
-2994 LGGETIIWDAAS
+2994 LGDETISW
-3006 TAKTVWVGQVNIRS
+3006 
-3020 TATKAESLPLS
+3020 E
-3031 IKGFEDAS
+3031 
-3039 GNPGAENT
+3039 
-3047 DHQFALQPVVTISEV
+3047 
-3062 TVSAGVATVK
+3062 
-3072 GSMTQSGDSAKVA
+3072 GD
-3085 LTFSDTDDGTP
+3085 GRN
-3096 DVSETYTLLS
+3096 
-3106 SDSWTQDVDVSSLA
+3106 
-3120 AGTITV
+3120 G
-3126 KAVVTNS
+3126 
-3133 QNASGEESD
+3133 
-3142 TFTLDKQ
+3142 
-3149 APTLASTN
+3149 
-3157 PVSFNPG
+3157 
-3164 SAVVGTDGV
+3164 
-3173 TVTVT
+3173 
-3178 FDEAVTQPLG
+3178 
-3188 SQLGGETIIWDAAST
+3188 
-3203 AKTVWVGQVNI
+3203 
-3214 RSTATK
+3214 
-3220 AESLPLSIKGFEDA
+3220 
-3234 SGNPGAENTDH
+3234 
-3245 QFALQP
+3245 
-3251 VVTISEV
+3251 
-3258 TVSAGVATVKGSM
+3258 
-3271 TQSGDSAKVALT
+3271 
-3283 FSDTDDGTPDVSE
+3283 
-3296 TYTLLSSD
+3296 
-3304 SWTQDV
+3304 
-3310 DVSSLT
+3310 
-3316 AGTITVKAVVTNS
+3316 
-3329 QNASGEESDT
+3329 
-3339 FTLDKQAPTLAS
+3339 
-3351 TNPVSFNPGSAVV
+3351 
-3364 GTDGVTVTVTFEA
+3364 
-3377 VTQPLGSQLG
+3377 
-3387 GETII
+3387 
-3392 WDAASTAKT
+3392 
-3401 VWVGQVNIRSTATK
+3401 
-3415 AESLPLSIKGFEDAS
+3415 
-3430 GNPGAENTD
+3430 
-3439 HQFALQP
+3439 
-3446 VVTISEVTVS
+3446 
-3456 AGVATVK
+3456 
-3463 GSMTQSGDSAKVALT
+3463 
-3478 FSDTDDGTPDVSE
+3478 
-3491 TYTLLS
+3491 
-3497 SDSWT
+3497 
-3502 QDVDVSSLAAGTITV
+3502 
-3517 KAVVT
+3517 
-3522 NSQNAS
+3522 
-3528 GEESDTFTLDKQ
+3528 
-3540 APTLASTNP
+3540 
-3549 VSFNPGSAVV
+3549 
-3559 GTDGVTVTVTFD
+3559 
-3571 EAVTQPLGSQLG
+3571 
-3583 GETIIWDAAS
+3583 
-3593 TAKTVWV
+3593 
-3600 GQVNIRSTATK
+3600 
-3611 AESLPLSIKGFED
+3611 
-3624 ASGNPGAENTDHQFA
+3624 
-3639 LQPVVTIS
+3639 
-3647 EVTVSAGVA
+3647 
-3656 TVKGSMTQSG
+3656 
-3666 DSAKVALTFSDTD
+3666 
-3679 DGTPDVSETYTL
+3679 
-3691 LSSDSWT
+3691 
-3698 QDVDVSSLTAGT
+3698 
-3710 ITVKAVVTNSQNAS
+3710 
-3724 GEGSDTFTLN
+3724 